1 MDHAAESERAR
12 LDQFK
17 RDRLPYVIGH
27 GLATIALITIAWPVA
42 DHSALLWF
50 GLAHHIAN
58 WVVALT
64 FYFPLRSTQVKQIP
78 LWTYVGV
85 IVVNATLSSALLFDL
100 DAARDLSFT
109 LVVGVVLFSG
119 AAGSFVTLG
128 VHAPIIRIALT
139 SLLLPFVITAF
150 FLGHIAVALG
160 TMFFYFNVV
169 VAGVWKL
176 SMGQQELISL
186 RVDAA
191 HRAEAAE
198 HDAETDPL
206 TGLSNRRGV
215 DRLEG
220 KLLTTGAAALYFD
233 LNKFKIINDTYG
245 HGIGDEILKIVAQRL
260 RSAVSSNDVVARLGG
275 DEFLVLIF
283 GEEAGAVESIE
294 RVVERVC
301 KRLNQPA
308 SVSGGL
314 VLEISAAVGHSHTNA
329 PVLRLNDLLRD
340 SDEAMY
346 VAKGGDGRTASPDP
360 SVAGQQSKDQANT
373 GLTRLPPLQI
383 DSTTSTLP
391 GVHG

>member
-1 MDHAAESERAR
+1 MDHASESARAR
-12 LDQFK
+12 LEQFK

-27 GLATIALITIAWPVA
+27 GLATIALIAIAWPVA

-58 WVVALT
+58 WVLALT
-64 FYFPLRSTQVKQIP
+64 FYLPLRSKNVKQIP

-100 DAARDLSFT
+100 DAGRDLSFT
-109 LVVGVVLFSG
+109 LVVGAVLFAG

-128 VHAPIIRIALT
+128 VHAHIIRVALT

-150 FLGHIAVALG
+150 FLGHTAVALG
-160 TMFFYFNVV
+160 TMLFYFNVV

-176 SMGQQELISL
+176 SIGHQELISR
-186 RVDAA
+186 RVEAA

-198 HDAETDPL
+198 LDAETDPL

-233 LNKFKIINDTYG
+233 LNKFKAINDTYG
-245 HGIGDEILKIVAQRL
+245 HSVGDEVLKIVAQRL
-260 RSAVSSNDVVARLGG
+260 RSSVSANDLVARLGG

-283 GEEAGAVESIE
+283 GEEASAVESIN
-294 RVVERVC
+294 RVVDRLSQ
-301 KRLNQPA
+301 RLNQPFGL
-308 SVSGGL
+308 SGGL
-314 VLEISAAVGHSHTNA
+314 VLDVSAAVGHSHTNA
-329 PVLRLNDLLRD
+329 PVLVLDDLLRD

-346 VAKGGDGRTASPDP
+346 VAKESDDRRTAIPASAVD
-360 SVAGQQSKDQANT
+360 QQSKDQGNT
-373 GLTRLPPLQI
+373 GPNLLPPLQI
-383 DSTTSTLP
+383 DSASSTLP

>member
-1 MDHAAESERAR
+1 MCI
-12 LDQFK
+12 
-17 RDRLPYVIGH
+17 RD
-27 GLATIALITIAWPVA
+27 
-42 DHSALLWF
+42 S
-50 GLAHHIAN
+50 
-58 WVVALT
+58 
-64 FYFPLRSTQVKQIP
+64 
-78 LWTYVGV
+78 
-85 IVVNATLSSALLFDL
+85 
-100 DAARDLSFT
+100 
-109 LVVGVVLFSG
+109 
-119 AAGSFVTLG
+119 
-128 VHAPIIRIALT
+128 
-139 SLLLPFVITAF
+139 
-150 FLGHIAVALG
+150 IAVALG

-198 HDAETDPL
+198 HDAETDSL

-329 PVLRLNDLLRD
+329 PVLLSL
-340 SDEAMY
+340 
-346 VAKGGDGRTASPDP
+346 
-360 SVAGQQSKDQANT
+360 
-373 GLTRLPPLQI
+373 I
-383 DSTTSTLP
+383 
-391 GVHG
+391 HI

>member
-1 MDHAAESERAR
+1 MDHASESARAR

-128 VHAPIIRIALT
+128 VHPTLLRVSLT
-139 SLLLPFVITAF
+139 SILLPFVVITF

-160 TMFFYFNVV
+160 TIFFYCNVV

-176 SMGQQELISL
+176 SSGQQELISL
-186 RVDAA
+186 RIDAA
-191 HRAEAAE
+191 RRAEAAE
-198 HDAETDPL
+198 LDAETDHL
-206 TGLSNRRGV
+206 TGLVNRRGIE
-215 DRLEG
+215 RLDG
-220 KLLTTGAAALYFD
+220 MKLTTGAAALYFD
-233 LNKFKIINDTYG
+233 VNKFKTINDTYG
-245 HGIGDEILKIVAQRL
+245 HDVGDEILQVVAQRL
-260 RSAVSSNDVVARLGG
+260 RGAVSVDDVVARLGG
-275 DEFLVLIF
+275 DEFLVVMF
-283 GEEAGAVESIE
+283 KDDESAIDA
-294 RVVERVC
+294 VVERLSR
-301 KRLNQPA
+301 RLQEPV
-308 SVSGGL
+308 SVSGGQ
-314 VLEISAAVGHSHTNA
+314 VLDISAAVGRSYTGG
-329 PVLRLNDLLRD
+329 PVLKLDDLLRD
-340 SDEAMY
+340 SDQAMY
-346 VAKGGDGRTASPDP
+346 RHKGGGGEWTPVPSPLCI
-360 SVAGQQSKDQANT
+360 QQN
-373 GLTRLPPLQI
+373 L
-383 DSTTSTLP
+383 
-391 GVHG
+391 